1 MNLPIGSLAGKPP
14 IRLVDAEADLLAD
27 LALVVEA
34 QSPELAQLL
43 LDEIERADIVSSR
56 DVPLDTV
63 RIGSE
68 VEFVNETT
76 GRSHQ
81 VTLVLP
87 FEADIDR
94 GAISVLTH
102 AGAGLIGLS
111 AGQSIAWPDSN
122 GDERILRIVSVRPP
136 VETGLTH

>member
-1 MNLPIGSLAGKPP
+1 MNLPIGDVAEKPP

-27 LALVVEA
+27 LALVLEQ
-34 QSPELAQLL
+34 QSPDLAQLL
-43 LDEIERADIVSSR
+43 LDEVERADIVSSR
-56 DVPLDTV
+56 DVPADTV

-76 GRSHQ
+76 GRSHR

-87 FEADIDR
+87 YEADIDR
-94 GAISVLTH
+94 GAISILTH

-111 AGQSIAWPDSN
+111 TGQSIAWPDAS

-136 VETGLTH
+136 G